1 MNHSGCNTEQ
11 GDCITQVTANDGVPR
26 NFVAYI
32 CRVYVFFD
40 LELHSS
46 PSLEKIKCRPFLF
59 HSFHKCTFNGT
70 CRQPVDNEHVVQPV

>member
-11 GDCITQVTANDGVPR
+11 GDWITQVTANDGVPR
-26 NFVAYI
+26 NFVTYI

-46 PSLEKIKCRPFLF
+46 PSLEKIKCRPFFIPLIP
-59 HSFHKCTFNGT
+59 
-70 CRQPVDNEHVVQPV
+70 QVYIQWYM